1 MNTSTATAQEK
12 LSHAQTNQRAAE
24 RTDQTVSDIYFA
36 AIRDGKTHT
45 EAAEIVETIMLA
57 EERMQS

>member
-1 MNTSTATAQEK
+1 MNTSTTTARERLATMD
-12 LSHAQTNQRAAE
+12 HRAAE

-36 AIRDGKTHT
+36 ALRDGKTHA

-57 EERMQS
+57 EEQS